1 MKKSEFEVKP
11 VLEEGN
17 EESFKPSTAE
27 LIDHDL
33 TVPALLLDHYAD
45 MAGAFDDSDLASQC
59 ACMLP
64 AVLVT
69 IGPAHWPL
77 LRHTYYVLASHRS
90 VCCLN
95 IYLGFC
101 VILINFF
108 VCSCSGKYEE
118 RLRLIFINWLFTLVK
133 KPHPEISYQ
142 YLSLLY

>member
-11 VLEEGN
+11 INDEKN
-17 EESFKPSTAE
+17 KDFKPSTEA
-27 LIDHDL
+27 DSNDL
-33 TVPALLLDHYAD
+33 VVPALLLDHYAD

-90 VCCLN
+90 V
-95 IYLGFC
+95 
-101 VILINFF
+101 F
-108 VCSCSGKYEE
+108 VHEY
-118 RLRLIFINWLFTLVK
+118 I
-133 KPHPEISYQ
+133 
-142 YLSLLY
+142 

>member
-11 VLEEGN
+11 IVEGN
-17 EESFKPSTAE
+17 GDSKPSTAE
-27 LIDHDL
+27 LNDNYL
-33 TVPALLLDHYAD
+33 VVPALLLDNYAD

-90 VCCLN
+90 VC
-95 IYLGFC
+95 Y
-101 VILINFF
+101 
-108 VCSCSGKYEE
+108 
-118 RLRLIFINWLFTLVK
+118 
-133 KPHPEISYQ
+133 
-142 YLSLLY
+142 

>member
-11 VLEEGN
+11 VVEEGN
-17 EESFKPSTAE
+17 EDSSKPSTAE
-27 LIDHDL
+27 LNDHDL
-33 TVPALLLDHYAD
+33 IVPALLLDHYAD

-95 IYLGFC
+95 IYFS
-101 VILINFF
+101 F
-108 VCSCSGKYEE
+108 S
-118 RLRLIFINWLFTLVK
+118 K
-133 KPHPEISYQ
+133 KH
-142 YLSLLY
+142 